1 MRHTGD
7 SIPKKGVIK
16 LGEMVKVSKRQLILM
31 VELAKDNP
39 NLDVDMLI
47 DLVQVNEEPKT
58 RFLDDIF
65 FDEKDDDLLKNNI
78 RGGREWSINEEN
90 QLIDMYEEGKTVREL
105 SEQLGRTEQAVR
117 LRITKLSQ
125 DSRLKKVNPRAKT
138 AWTKEEKRIVEKAIK
153 DYKEPKEIPE
163 VILSHLGQRFG
174 RSPDSILTQAYILF
188 KGKGE

>member
-174 RSPDSILTQAYILF
+174 RSPDSILTRAYILF